1 MYLYEQ
7 FKVYDI
13 FFLYIYV
20 TPDVI
25 LALINKQISKSINHS
40 LIGNK

>member
-25 LALINKQISKSINHS
+25 LALINKQISKSKFQS
-40 LIGNK
+40 L